1 MKKIKVHCLGPEGTY
16 GHEVTKKIFGDSIG
30 KIEMHKSNQDV
41 LRALEKDPNKNS
53 YGVVPVENSTSGAGL
68 VSDVVPNFWLPRI
81 KDRPEIKVV
90 GEYRH
95 EIKHVL
101 ASPACL
107 NNEGVPK
114 IKRIFSHSQALMQC
128 AGNIKEFEEKLGY
141 SLDLIPT
148 TSTAGS
154 IEKIT
159 ELTDAAICSEFAA
172 LNSDCLVGDLK
183 LLYNPFNDS
192 DFNQTTF
199 HLLSKTGIFEEATHC
214 AVLFDLDDRP
224 HALVDA
230 LQCISGYNANM
241 HMIHSIPI
249 GPSRYAFYIEFDES
263 EYSEKG
269 RKIFRAFDYA
279 VDNLLC
285 LGSFKI
291 IKERKT
297 S

>member
-1 MKKIKVHCLGPEGTY
+1 MKKIKVHCLGPAGTY
-16 GHEVTKKIFGDSIG
+16 GHEVAKKIFGDSIG
-30 KIEMHKSNQDV
+30 KIEMHKSNQSV
-41 LRALEKDPNKNS
+41 LHALEKDPDTNS

-81 KDRPEIKVV
+81 KDQPEIKVV

-101 ASPACL
+101 ASPTSFMK
-107 NNEGVPK
+107 NGIPK
-114 IKRIFSHSQALMQC
+114 VKRIFSHPQALMQC
-128 AGNIKEFEEKLGY
+128 AGNIKEIEKKLGY

-159 ELTDAAICSEFAA
+159 EPTDAAICSEFAA
-172 LNSDCLVGDLK
+172 LNSDCLIGDLR
-183 LLYNPFNDS
+183 LICNPFNDD

-199 HLLSKTGIFEEATHC
+199 HLLSKTEISGEVTHS

-241 HMIHSIPI
+241 HMIHSIPV
-249 GPSRYAFYIEFDES
+249 GPSRYAFYIEFDEPKES
-263 EYSEKG
+263 KKG
-269 RKIFRAFDYA
+269 RRIFKAFER
-279 VDNLLC
+279 VVSNLLC
-285 LGSFKI
+285 LGSFEI
-291 IKERKT
+291 INERKT